1 MKISDEE
8 YGKGVLNCDFP
19 KNTELSHILK
29 YT

>member
-8 YGKGVLNCDFP
+8 YGKGTLNCDFP
-19 KNTELSHILK
+19 KNAELSHILK